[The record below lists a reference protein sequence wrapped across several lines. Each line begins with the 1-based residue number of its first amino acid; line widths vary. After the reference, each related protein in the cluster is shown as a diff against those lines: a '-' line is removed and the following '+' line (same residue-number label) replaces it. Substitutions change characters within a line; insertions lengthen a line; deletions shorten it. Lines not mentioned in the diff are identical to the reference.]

1 MRRLVLA
8 LLVACTTLLPTPAL
22 AQHVP
27 LSSLGRF
34 DGWRENS
41 LIGYGLV
48 TGLAGSGD
56 TRRSEVTRQA
66 LKNVLSRLGT
76 SVTEEQISSRN
87 VAVVIVTA
95 RLPASANVGDRI
107 DANVSSIGDAR
118 SLAGGTLL
126 MTPLLGPDSRPYALA
141 QGALVTGG
149 HSFEND
155 LNSQQRNYPTS
166 AMLQSGATIERSVD
180 AAILGAGGVVTF
192 LLNDPSFGTARRV
205 AEAIN
210 GRFGANIAEARNADE
225 VRIAYT
231 GVRRDLTSFAAEIQS
246 VLVEP
251 DRAAR
256 VVINER
262 TGTIVAGGDVVISSV
277 VISQGDIRVTVSGD
291 RSASQPSFIDG
302 FARDV
307 RSLVVTNTRMDV
319 DQGADDAVI
328 SFPNTTVADLVE
340 GLNRA
345 RVTTRRTI
353 AILQAVKAAG
363 ALHAD
368 LIVQ

>member
-1 MRRLVLA
+1 MRGLLLLA
-8 LLVACTTLLPTPAL
+8 LFGLALPTTAI
-22 AQHVP
+22 AQQVP
-27 LSSLGRF
+27 LSTVGRF
-34 DGWRENS
+34 DGWRDNS

-56 TRRSEVTRQA
+56 SRQNEVTRQA
-66 LKNVLSRLGT
+66 LRNVLSRLGT
-76 SVTEEQISSRN
+76 SVTDDQISSRN

-95 RLPASANVGDRI
+95 RLPASANIGDKI
-107 DANVSSIGDAR
+107 DASVSSIGDAR

-126 MTPLLGPDSRPYALA
+126 MTPLLGPNGQPFALA

-166 AMLQSGATIERSVD
+166 ATLEGGATIERAID
-180 AAILGAGGVVTF
+180 ASILGGDGKVRF
-192 LLNDPSFGTARRV
+192 LLNEPNFSTARRI
-205 AEAIN
+205 ADAIN
-210 GRFGANIAEARNADE
+210 MRFGGQIADARNADE
-225 VRIAYT
+225 VRIAYR
-231 GVRRDLTSFAAEIQS
+231 GSRADLTAFAAEVQS
-246 VLVEP
+246 VLVAP

-277 VISQGDIRVTVSGD
+277 VISQGDIRVTVSGQRD
-291 RSASQPSFIDG
+291 ASQPSFIDG

-307 RSLVVTNTRMDV
+307 RSLVVTNTQMDV
-319 DQGADDAVI
+319 DQGTNDAVV
-328 SFPNTTVADLVE
+328 SFPNTTVADLVQ
-340 GLNRA
+340 GLA
-345 RVTTRRTI
+345 RVHVNTRRTI
-353 AILQAVKAAG
+353 AILQAIKAAG

-368 LIVQ
+368 LIVE